1 MINYTLKIINL
12 AVTNQ
17 HASRAN
23 YVSQII
29 LQLEAFDDESN
40 ITGTT
45 DFMLGLPFS
54 ESDSFIQYAD
64 LSEETVLSWVDQTDP
79 RLDRAKELALQQI
92 EMKKDP
98 TRISPADRVQSPPWV
113 SIPVPVV
120 SETSSSNT
128 STVSPQSVF
137 TIGEVTV

>member
-29 LQLEAFDDESN
+29 LELEAFDDESN